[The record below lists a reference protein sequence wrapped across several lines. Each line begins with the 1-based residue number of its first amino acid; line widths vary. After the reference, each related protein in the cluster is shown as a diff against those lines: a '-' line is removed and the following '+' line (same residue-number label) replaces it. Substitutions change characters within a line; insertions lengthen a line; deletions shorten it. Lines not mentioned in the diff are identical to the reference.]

1 MPVTAGSLPG
11 PRRHDSAA
19 PAFLA
24 SCSAPCLSKRAT
36 CAAANERAQFARGGV
51 EPRYDIYPFMQVAYP
66 GVFLAMIGEGLIRP
80 APPTAVLVLGIVVF
94 AAGKLLKW
102 WAILTLGPFWTFRVI
117 AVPGSTAV
125 ANGPYRYLRH
135 PNYLGVIGVN
145 LLERRSLLARPSPD
159 HSWTALFA
167 GVIAVRLKVET
178 NMGLWKVLG
187 RSPAAWAR

>member
-1 MPVTAGSLPG
+1 MTRPLLLFCVVFGAMLVEA
-11 PRRHDSAA
+11 RR
-19 PAFLA
+19 
-24 SCSAPCLSKRAT
+24 
-36 CAAANERAQFARGGV
+36 AAANERAQFARGGV
-51 EPRYDIYPFMQVAYP
+51 EPKYDIYPFMQVAYP

-117 AVPGSTAV
+117 AVPGSTVV

-135 PNYLGVIGVN
+135 PNYVGVIGELVGAA
-145 LLERRSLLARPSPD
+145 LMAGAPVAGPLG
-159 HSWTALFA
+159 TALFA

-178 NMGLWKVLG
+178 RWLRKVLG
-187 RSPAAWAR
+187 